1 MMAEVSHRVDAI
13 VELDNRLLPEGAF
26 ARGKREAD
34 LTPDNFGTTVVV
46 TNNPA
51 VRVILS
57 ILQVTTRIRR
67 KKPPFLAATTLEEGF
82 ELLKKINSVLLE
94 SG

>member
-1 MMAEVSHRVDAI
+1 MMAEVSRRVDAI
-13 VELDNRLLPEGAF
+13 VGLDNRLLPGGAF

-34 LTPDNFGTTVVV
+34 LIPDNFGTTVVV

-67 KKPPFLAATTLEEGF
+67 
-82 ELLKKINSVLLE
+82 
-94 SG
+94 